1 MKEILLCKYGELT
14 LKGLNRGYFEKLLYR
29 DMKKRLEKA
38 GNFSVTYIQSTVYV
52 EPLDDDAD
60 IEEAFRLCRM
70 LPSMDFSFTCFTTK
84 GDMVS
89 TITVTS

>member
-38 GNFSVTYIQSTVYV
+38 GNFSVTYNRAPFTSS
-52 EPLDDDAD
+52 
-60 IEEAFRLCRM
+60 RL
-70 LPSMDFSFTCFTTK
+70 TT
-84 GDMVS
+84 MP
-89 TITVTS
+89 I